1 MSQLPHVDHT
11 GDPEDCGLG
20 QGSHSHQDA
29 TWDSDLVSTSGGSC
43 EVTESAFFF
52 HGIIAYDFCKFMGSR
67 KTLIN
72 TAHSI

>member
-1 MSQLPHVDHT
+1 MSQLPHVDHA

-43 EVTESAFFF
+43 EVTESSILLSCNNCIQFLQI
-52 HGIIAYDFCKFMGSR
+52 HGIPK
-67 KTLIN
+67 N
-72 TAHSI
+72 THKHGT